1 MKIKYFSPMCSDVPR
16 LLQSVITPDT
26 SLHLKMFSFGL
37 FLLSLQE
44 FSLTMEPSDSFM
56 FSGPKQLRF
65 KLFPL
70 SSYELAYLFYPLIAG
85 SVPLPRLK
93 LLPLASGGMASLERC
108 GLVEEAVARTLPTTL
123 TVLPLARPDPASL
136 LTMDKFQ
143 LIEPVVIPNLPFA
156 AHPKKSVKG

>member
-1 MKIKYFSPMCSDVPR
+1 MRKPSEYFLP
-16 LLQSVITPDT
+16 T
-26 SLHLKMFSFGL
+26 SFFFFM
-37 FLLSLQE
+37 QE

-85 SVPLPRLK
+85 TVPLPRLK
-93 LLPLASGGMASLERC
+93 LVPLAAGGVASLERC
-108 GLVEEAVARTLPTTL
+108 GVVEEAVARTLPATL
-123 TVLPLARPDPASL
+123 AVLPLARPDPAAI

-143 LIEPVVIPNLPFA
+143 LVDPVVVPNLPFA
-156 AHPKKSVKG
+156 ANPKKSAVKG